1 MEDRLKRLKKTMD
14 ETVFNEWRFSEEQ
27 QTEIRKKMTQQHE
40 NEEDV
45 LLSIL
50 QLLVQR
56 KTGYEL
62 TQQIRRRGIRK
73 FEDNEGFLY
82 TLLHRLEQ
90 TGYLQSSWDEQSVKY
105 YELDDKGRKALKKAE
120 KSRSKKSF
128 RFKELLEG

>member
-27 QTEIRKKMTQQHE
+27 QTEIRKKISRQDE
-40 NEEDV
+40 SEEGV
-45 LLSIL
+45 LLAIL

-62 TQQIRRRGIRK
+62 TQQIRSRGIRK

-120 KSRSKKSF
+120 KSCSKKSF